1 MATTDEALRRVPPQ
15 SLEAEESVLGGM
27 LIDNT
32 ALDRVVEVLQPDDF
46 YRGAHRK
53 IYRAMLELSE
63 RNEPADLI
71 TLSEVLRTRG
81 ELADVGGSS
90 FLAELAERVPTAANV
105 MHYARI
111 VRERAV
117 LRGLITAA
125 TDIASR
131 GYEATEDVK
140 ELLDR
145 AEQSIMAIADREV
158 KAAFVRMDDLVV
170 KTFHM
175 VEQLHQQ
182 KEAVTGVT
190 TGFHDLDRL
199 TAGLQPSDLIIV
211 AARPSVGKTALC
223 LNMAVNAALHGH
235 VGVAVFSLEMAKEQL
250 ALRMLCSEARIDLGS
265 VRTGRINDGQLGEIA
280 HAAHVLAAA
289 PIYIDDTPA
298 LSVLELRAKA
308 RRLKRDPDTKLG
320 LIMVDYLQLMR
331 GSESKDSREQ
341 EISEI
346 SRSLKALAKELN
358 VPVLALS
365 QLNRKVEDRNPPIPR
380 LADLRESGAIEQDAD
395 VIAFIYR
402 DAAYDED
409 SAKKGLTEII
419 IAKQRN
425 GPTGSVELTFIREY
439 TRFEDSLLVPQ
450 ARIPEGG
457 LAHMRP

>member
-1 MATTDEALRRVPPQ
+1 MATIDEALRKVPPQ

-175 VEQLHQQ
+175 VERLHQQ

-211 AARPSVGKTALC
+211 AARPSMGKTALC

-250 ALRMLCSEARIDLGS
+250 ALRMLCSEARIDLRS
-265 VRTGRINDGQLGEIA
+265 VRTGR
-280 HAAHVLAAA
+280 
-289 PIYIDDTPA
+289 
-298 LSVLELRAKA
+298 
-308 RRLKRDPDTKLG
+308 
-320 LIMVDYLQLMR
+320 
-331 GSESKDSREQ
+331 
-341 EISEI
+341 
-346 SRSLKALAKELN
+346 
-358 VPVLALS
+358 
-365 QLNRKVEDRNPPIPR
+365 
-380 LADLRESGAIEQDAD
+380 
-395 VIAFIYR
+395 
-402 DAAYDED
+402 
-409 SAKKGLTEII
+409 
-419 IAKQRN
+419 
-425 GPTGSVELTFIREY
+425 
-439 TRFEDSLLVPQ
+439 
-450 ARIPEGG
+450 
-457 LAHMRP
+457 

>member
-1 MATTDEALRRVPPQ
+1 
-15 SLEAEESVLGGM
+15 VLTGGDQD
-27 LIDNT
+27 LSP
-32 ALDRVVEVLQPDDF
+32 LVEILQPDDF

-457 LAHMRP
+457 LARMRP

>member
-15 SLEAEESVLGGM
+15 SLEAEESVLGGI

-105 MHYARI
+105 MYYARI

-457 LAHMRP
+457 LARIRP